1 MLEYKYEYFRL
12 KDKVIFEG
20 KIKEGKNYEGK
31 EFDKNGKLIFQGEYK
46 KCKKWYQE
54 SEPFYG
60 NVILLYEKEYYNF
73 KRWNGTFYNPENN
86 SISGKIF
93 YGNGTNIKEFN
104 KEGKLIFEG
113 EYKEG
118 VKYKG
123 KEYNNSGELIFEGE
137 F

>member
-46 KCKKWYQE
+46 KGKKWYQE

-60 NVILLYEKEYYNF
+60 NVILLYEKEYYNLKDGMELF
-73 KRWNGTFYNPENN
+73 
-86 SISGKIF
+86 IIQKIILF
-93 YGNGTNIKEFN
+93 QE
-104 KEGKLIFEG
+104 
-113 EYKEG
+113 
-118 VKYKG
+118 KYLM
-123 KEYNNSGELIFEGE
+123 EMELI
-137 F
+137 